1 MRVSILPNEKWYGGA
16 AADGIRQPYTDK
28 TNTVLT
34 LAPNHTPNQCMPL
47 LLSTSGRWLWNAG
60 PFQIV
65 FQEGT
70 IFCPEGTVLGQTA
83 GGLREAYREAM
94 HRCFPFDGAM
104 PDKRLFSGP
113 VYNTWIEL
121 TFDQTQERILDYSQ
135 KILSHGFPPGVLMI
149 DDGWTDCYGRW
160 AFSAAKFSAPREMLE
175 RLHQSGFSVML
186 WVCPFITP
194 DTAEYRALEQR
205 ELLVCR
211 ADGTPHIAHWWNG
224 WSACLDMTKSEARRW
239 LTEQLDQL
247 MRLGADGFKFDGG
260 DGAYYPE
267 GIGDIQSNA
276 WAEFG
281 KGYVLNEYRAATG
294 AGGWPLMQRQ
304 CDKAHAWD
312 KTGLAALIPD
322 AIVQSLTG
330 HPYLCPDMIGGGEYK
345 SFQSKI
351 LLDEELVVRW
361 AQAACLM
368 PVMQFSAAP
377 WRVLS
382 ASNLKKVQNA
392 VELRKRYRKQLLA
405 ALEQCAQ
412 TGEPVLRPMAYHFR
426 DSRCLACTD
435 QFLIGDSILV
445 APLLQRGATAR
456 EVYLPAG
463 CWRNG
468 NGLLFESKGQIYCLD
483 GDFWPVIFTKENEA

>member
-1 MRVSILPNEKWYGGA
+1 MQVLILPNEKWYGGA
-16 AADGIRQPYTDK
+16 AADGVRQPYTDK

-60 PFQIV
+60 PFRV
-65 FQEGT
+65 TFRDGT
-70 IFCPEGTVLGQTA
+70 VFCPEGTTLGQAA
-83 GGLREAYREAM
+83 GGLRGAYREAAQTF
-94 HRCFPFDGAM
+94 FPFDGAM
-104 PDKRLFSGP
+104 PDKRLFLNP
-113 VYNTWIEL
+113 VYNTWIEF
-121 TFDQTQERILDYSQ
+121 TFDQTQENILDYVQ
-135 KILSHGFPPGVLMI
+135 EILTNGFPPGVLMI
-149 DDGWTDCYGRW
+149 DDGWTDYYGRW

-175 RLHQSGFSVML
+175 RLHQMGFSVML

-194 DTAEYRALEQR
+194 DTAEYRALEQ
-205 ELLVCR
+205 EKLLVCR
-211 ADGTPHIAHWWNG
+211 ADGTPHIANWWNG
-224 WSACLDMTKSEARRW
+224 WSACLDMTKSEAHRW
-239 LTEQLDQL
+239 LLAQLD
-247 MRLGADGFKFDGG
+247 RLTSLGVDGFKFDGG
-260 DGAYYPE
+260 DGMYYPD
-267 GIGDIQSNA
+267 GMGDIQSKA

-281 KGYVLNEYRAATG
+281 KRFSLNEYRATIG

-312 KTGLAALIPD
+312 ETGLAALIPD

-345 SFQSKI
+345 SFQSKA

-382 ASNLKKVQNA
+382 TADLKKIQNA
-392 VELRKRYRKQLLA
+392 VELRRRYQKQLLA
-405 ALEQCAQ
+405 ALEQCAR
-412 TGEPVLRPMAYHFR
+412 TGEPALRPMAYHFS
-426 DSRCLACTD
+426 DPACLACTD
-435 QFLIGDSILV
+435 QFLLGDSILV
-445 APLLQRGATAR
+445 APLLQKGETAR

-463 CWRNG
+463 CWRNRDG
-468 NGLLFESKGQIYCLD
+468 SLFDSKGQIYYLD
-483 GDFWPVIFTKENEA
+483 GDFWPVVFMKEHAV